1 MKYVLLVLTLGITLL
16 SCSKD
21 HGDDAAKKDALTTGT
36 WKLTGY
42 MTDYDKDGTYEEDS
56 YAILAGC
63 EKDNIYTFQAD
74 GTEIVDEGPTKCI
87 ANNPQTRTF
96 TWSFN
101 DNQKELQLGTSTY
114 HIEEL
119 TATTLR
125 LKRTTSY
132 NVIYSINI
140 KTTFTKQ

>member
-1 MKYVLLVLTLGITLL
+1 MKYVLLLLTLSITLL

-21 HGDDAAKKDALTTGT
+21 ADDGAAKTDALTTGT

-63 EKDNIYTFQAD
+63 EKDNIYTFQPD

-114 HIEEL
+114 QIEEL

-132 NVIYSINI
+132 NVIYTINI